1 MEPTASVI
9 VGVTG
14 RRPIGE
20 IAGVQP
26 AYAVT
31 LENLGIRYSTDL
43 LGTDAARIASALGIP
58 VETVQNWQSMS
69 DLLRIK
75 GVGPQFA
82 DLLLECGIRS
92 LRDLAAA
99 DPRDLVLRILM
110 TSTSRNLRFPIPPIG
125 LGHTQKWVRQAQEIV
140 GAPR

>member
-1 MEPTASVI
+1 MDPTATVT
-9 VGVTG
+9 VTG
-14 RRPIGE
+14 RRPIAE
-20 IAGVQP
+20 IVGVQP
-26 AYAVT
+26 TYAVA

-43 LGTDAARIASALGIP
+43 LDSDAARVASALGVP
-58 VETVQNWQSMS
+58 EDTVRNWQSMS

-99 DPRDLVLRILM
+99 DPRDLVLRMLM
-110 TSTSRNLRFPIPPIG
+110 TSTSRSLRFPMPPIG
-125 LGHTQKWVRQAQEIV
+125 LGHTEKWVRQAQEFV